1 MRPIA
6 IGALL
11 LAAGVTATA
20 QGPEFRV
27 EVRLVEVETRVTDSA
42 GQPVPGLRRGDFTLQ
57 ENGVTH
63 DIASVAYMASTER
76 TLPVPADSR
85 NPDASTSVTIPPAAT
100 WVYIQTETDPADVP
114 RVSDA

>member
-1 MRPIA
+1 MRRLA

-42 GQPVPGLRRGDFTLQ
+42 GQPVPWLRRGDFTLQ
-57 ENGVTH
+57 ENGVS
-63 DIASVAYMASTER
+63 ARGAAGP
-76 TLPVPADSR
+76 LPRRQGWES
-85 NPDASTSVTIPPAAT
+85 
-100 WVYIQTETDPADVP
+100 
-114 RVSDA
+114 

>member
-1 MRPIA
+1 MRRIA

-76 TLPVPADSR
+76 TLPVPGGCTQPGHVDVGDHPARGHLGLHPDGNRSR
-85 NPDASTSVTIPPAAT
+85 RCPAR
-100 WVYIQTETDPADVP
+100 Q
-114 RVSDA
+114 